1 MLGGSRLNFDRNVA
15 TRVTAGRQEVRM
27 DHHFLRAALNQT
39 RETLSD
45 VRVFKLEK
53 CGFDKLKASTFSY
66 CPRCFAN
73 VVVRFAATTAV
84 TNNQHSGFQITSHAA
99 DTASA
104 ISKGS
109 Q

>member
-1 MLGGSRLNFDRNVA
+1 
-15 TRVTAGRQEVRM
+15 M
-27 DHHFLRAALNQT
+27 DHHLSRTALHQT

-45 VRVFKLEK
+45 VRVFNLEK
-53 CGFDKLKASTFSY
+53 RRFDKSKASPFSY
-66 CPRCFAN
+66 RTGCGAN

-84 TNNQHSGFQITSHAA
+84 TNNQYSDFPITSHAA

-104 ISKGS
+104 INKGS